1 MLAYTFKFRLCK
13 AFLFWYLFSFAQISL
28 NVGMKRLKNI
38 HPGEILSEE
47 FLKPKNLSV
56 SRLSKDTGI
65 SRTRISN
72 IVKRE
77 SGITSAV
84 ALKLSAYFGNSVKFW
99 LGLQKDYEQTQ
110 LSKRGKAILKEIKA
124 GRFQKI

>member
-1 MLAYTFKFRLCK
+1 
-13 AFLFWYLFSFAQISL
+13 
-28 NVGMKRLKNI
+28 MKRLKNI